1 MKIRKTA
8 KVHIATAMVL
18 SAALLFAGCG
28 TNTPKEALPNIV
40 EEETSQNESL
50 MIENDIKSD
59 IKSDIKEENQDK
71 NNE

>member
-18 SAALLFAGCG
+18 SAALLVAGCG
-28 TNTPKEALPNIV
+28 TNTPNEALPNIV

-59 IKSDIKEENQDK
+59 IKEENQDK
-71 NNE
+71 KLG